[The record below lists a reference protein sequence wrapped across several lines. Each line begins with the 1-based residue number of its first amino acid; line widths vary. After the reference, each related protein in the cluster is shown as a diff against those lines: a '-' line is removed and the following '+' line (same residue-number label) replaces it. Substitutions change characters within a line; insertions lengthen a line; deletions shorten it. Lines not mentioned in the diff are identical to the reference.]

1 MHVQEPVTFGV
12 MLVLSLALWLWVT
25 VDVRGRADLSV
36 SVQRRWIVAAFVFP
50 VLVSVLYLA
59 VGRRRSA

>member
-1 MHVQEPVTFGV
+1 MHVEDPVTFGL

-25 VDVRGRADLSV
+25 LDVRGRPDLSG
-36 SVQRRWIVAAFVFP
+36 SAKRRWIVAAFVFP

-59 VGRRRSA
+59 LGRRRSA